1 MNRRQSLGGGARGF
15 SPLKGKNV
23 VSFPCPMGEENSSW
37 RAKARLT
44 PAGEGATS
52 SVRPN
57 GFTLAEVLIT
67 LGIIGVI
74 AAMTLP
80 TLIQRQNEKATVAK
94 LKKVYSTLSQAY
106 IFATEKNGPI
116 EDWGFLTT
124 DDSGN
129 NGMSNPLNHELAAK
143 KFIPYLKVTQECDGS
158 NTTGV
163 CAYVDS
169 RVYYKAFLADGTV
182 LSFRIYDPKC
192 AYNHNVGTSKALTSI
207 CGEIQAELK
216 FKRQVEYNGERKYYG
231 QSLFIFYITKYG
243 IVPMGTQDD
252 MMSFERGCSA
262 NGSLGDFSDEKYVS
276 CAAWVIINENMDY
289 LKCDDLSWNGKTKCS
304 Q

>member
-1 MNRRQSLGGGARGF
+1 M
-15 SPLKGKNV
+15 
-23 VSFPCPMGEENSSW
+23 
-37 RAKARLT
+37 
-44 PAGEGATS
+44 
-52 SVRPN
+52 
-57 GFTLAEVLIT
+57 IT
-67 LGIIGVI
+67 LGIIGVV

-216 FKRQVEYNGERKYYG
+216 FKRQVEYNE
-231 QSLFIFYITKYG
+231 
-243 IVPMGTQDD
+243 
-252 MMSFERGCSA
+252 
-262 NGSLGDFSDEKYVS
+262 
-276 CAAWVIINENMDY
+276 NENIMDSRFLY
-289 LKCDDLSWNGKTKCS
+289 FI
-304 Q
+304 